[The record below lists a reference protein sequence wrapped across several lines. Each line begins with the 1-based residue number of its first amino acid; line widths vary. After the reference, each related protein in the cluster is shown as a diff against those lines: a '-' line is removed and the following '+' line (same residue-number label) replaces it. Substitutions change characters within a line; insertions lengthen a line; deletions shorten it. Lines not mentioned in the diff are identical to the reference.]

1 MAAAFGQ
8 KAAGTQETMAVLV
21 SEGQMLAL
29 VWNSFILC
37 NQQIPNACME
47 EAALGAVGRT
57 KKTKT

>member
-37 NQQIPNACME
+37 NQQIPNA
-47 EAALGAVGRT
+47 
-57 KKTKT
+57 